1 MNMMVLNMWLNVTE
15 LGVDMSMPAGKY
27 YIGDLCYV
35 MTDDEWLEFCDITI
49 RGTQVIDGEF
59 QLKDGRR
66 FATYGTAYGDGVYH
80 DQYGHSYSVDAG
92 LIGCIKIEDIR
103 ANNYDNLLD
112 LGSIMEFDNSF
123 ATSGG
128 RGETDWEGTIQFGH
142 VMVETNPH
150 YEEEY

>member
-1 MNMMVLNMWLNVTE
+1 MVWNMWLNVTE

-49 RGTQVIDGEF
+49 KGTQVIDGEF

-92 LIGCIKIEDIR
+92 LIGCIKVEDIR

>member
-1 MNMMVLNMWLNVTE
+1 
-15 LGVDMSMPAGKY
+15 MSMPAGKY

-35 MTDDEWLEFCDITI
+35 MDDAEWEEFCSITI
-49 RGTQVIDGEF
+49 DGHNVIDGEF

-92 LIGCIKIEDIR
+92 LIGCIKVEDIR
-103 ANNYDNLLD
+103 SEKYENLLD

-123 ATSGG
+123 VTLGG
-128 RGETDWEGTIQFGH
+128 RGDEGWEGVIEFGH
-142 VMVETNPH
+142 VMIETNPE
-150 YEEEY
+150 YEEE

>member
-1 MNMMVLNMWLNVTE
+1 MVWNMWQNATG

-92 LIGCIKIEDIR
+92 LIGCIKVEDIR

>member
-1 MNMMVLNMWLNVTE
+1 MVWNMWLNVTE

-92 LIGCIKIEDIR
+92 LIGCIKVEDIR